1 MRSKKIATVGLL
13 VLFILSLGM
22 FHAAEVGAQTS
33 GARTILTVLVLDT
46 SGSMNDQDASG
57 TVKLDA
63 AKAAAKNLLRMMAS
77 QNDAGLSTV
86 NQAGIVEFYDSA
98 NVAMRPTTDMNA
110 AINALDSL
118 YATGGTGM
126 PKGLRMALDLFPTN
140 PTDVSIII
148 LLSDGLP
155 NIGLND
161 EQDEAVVRAQVLDQA
176 TEAGRRGICLYTIG
190 LGDPAAG
197 TIDEGFLQQVASNS
211 GCGKYYNAR
220 NAGDLAKIYLEL
232 GHGSTGQILLN
243 KSGRIRQ
250 NETVIIDNVQVP
262 DNQETM
268 LFSLN
273 WPGSQLEAELRD
285 PNGVVVNSQTYPT
298 GVYITTTETLISII
312 VQNPHP
318 GLWSVSARGV
328 NVPGGTTTYNAILS
342 VRPSPYSPTPAIP
355 TSTPFISTSSG
366 GGSFGIVLVVLA
378 AVGVMVYIMTQA
390 QRRTTRHQPILPG
403 TSAVL
408 FGLNGPYVG
417 RSLPLTDGFLI
428 GRSSSCQLRLFE
440 DIISRQH
447 ARMRYSS
454 GRWYIQDLN
463 SQSGV
468 FINGARVQATVL
480 NRGDR
485 VRIGSTEFEF
495 R

>member
-1 MRSKKIATVGLL
+1 MRARKLAHAGLL
-13 VLFILSLGM
+13 VMLMLTLGLFR
-22 FHAAEVGAQTS
+22 AAKVGAQ
-33 GARTILTVLVLDT
+33 GDVILTVLIFDT
-46 SGSMNDQDASG
+46 SGSMKDMDASG
-57 TVKLDA
+57 AVKLDA
-63 AKAAAKNLLRMMAS
+63 AKAAGKNLLRMMAS
-77 QNDAGLSTV
+77 QNDAGLRAV
-86 NQAGIVEFYDSA
+86 NQVGIVEFYDSA
-98 NVAMRPTTDMNA
+98 NVTMHPTTDMNA

-126 PKGLRMALDLFPTN
+126 PKGLQLALELFPAN
-140 PTDVSIII
+140 PPENSLII

-161 EQDEAVVRAQVLDQA
+161 EQDEMVVRSQVLGLA
-176 TEAGRRGICLYTIG
+176 SEAGRRGICLYTIG
-190 LGDPAAG
+190 LGDPLAG
-197 TIDEGFLQQVASNS
+197 TIDEGFLQQVAANS

-220 NAGDLAKIYLEL
+220 NAGDLASIYLRL
-232 GHGSTGQILLN
+232 GHTSTGTVLLD
-243 KSGRIRQ
+243 KTGTITQ
-250 NETVIIDNVQVP
+250 GQTVSIDTVQVP
-262 DNQETM
+262 DNQEAM
-268 LFSLN
+268 LFTLS

-285 PNGVVVNSQTYPT
+285 PSGAVVDPQTNPD
-298 GVYITTTETLISII
+298 VHVTTTETLISII

-485 VRIGSTEFEF
+485 MRIGSTEFEF